1 MKRNVGTADRIV
13 RLILMI
19 AFIALGIAVG
29 GVLGIVFY
37 VLAAVMLLTA
47 VVGTCP
53 LYAPFGINTCS
64 TKGGGATA

>member
-13 RLILMI
+13 RLILMV
-19 AFIALGIAVG
+19 AFIALGVAVG
-29 GVLGIVFY
+29 GVLGIVFF

-53 LYAPFGINTCS
+53 LYAPFGISTCG
-64 TKGGGATA
+64 TKGGSATA

>member
-13 RLILMI
+13 RLILMV
-19 AFIALGIAVG
+19 AFIAIGIAVG
-29 GVLGIVFY
+29 GALGIVFF

-53 LYAPFGINTCS
+53 LHAPFGISTCS

>member
-13 RLILMI
+13 RLILMV
-19 AFIALGIAVG
+19 AFIAIGIAVG
-29 GVLGIVFY
+29 GALGIVFF

-53 LYAPFGINTCS
+53 LYAPFGISTCS